1 MSVISLIGNTP
12 LIALERIG
20 RDLPVPVLVKCE
32 HLNPGGSIKDRI
44 ALAIVEDAEERGA
57 LRPGMTIIEATA
69 GNTGI
74 GLAIVAAARGYGLV
88 FVMPEKMSSDKR
100 DALSA
105 LGARV
110 IVTPNTPP
118 SAPEN
123 FQNEARRLAAEN
135 GWFLAD
141 QFNNPANVRVHQ
153 ERTAGE
159 ILKQVDGAVGAFV
172 NGAGTGGTITGVGR
186 RLKADCPSARIVLAD
201 PIGSVLAGWVETGQP
216 GPNGSYQIEGIGSS
230 NIPGNLDR
238 AVIDAAESV
247 SDEESFDMARRL
259 VREEGLLVG
268 GSSGTNVVAALRV
281 AARGDLNGPVVTML
295 GDGWDRY
302 RAKPWM
308 KSWSES

>member
-110 IVTPNTPP
+110 IVTPNAPP

-159 ILKQVDGAVGAFV
+159 ILKQVDGPVGAFV

-216 GPNGSYQIEGIGSS
+216 GPDGSYQIEGIGSS

-308 KSWSES
+308 KSWSE

>member
-44 ALAIVEDAEERGA
+44 ALAIVEDAEKRGA

-110 IVTPNTPP
+110 IVTPNAPP

-123 FQNEARRLAAEN
+123 FQNEARGLAEEN

-141 QFNNPANVRVHQ
+141 QNARPAR
-153 ERTAGE
+153 
-159 ILKQVDGAVGAFV
+159 
-172 NGAGTGGTITGVGR
+172 
-186 RLKADCPSARIVLAD
+186 S
-201 PIGSVLAGWVETGQP
+201 
-216 GPNGSYQIEGIGSS
+216 
-230 NIPGNLDR
+230 
-238 AVIDAAESV
+238 
-247 SDEESFDMARRL
+247 
-259 VREEGLLVG
+259 
-268 GSSGTNVVAALRV
+268 
-281 AARGDLNGPVVTML
+281 
-295 GDGWDRY
+295 
-302 RAKPWM
+302 
-308 KSWSES
+308 

>member
-1 MSVISLIGNTP
+1 VSIISLIGNTP
-12 LIALERIG
+12 LVPLQRIG
-20 RDLPVPVLVKCE
+20 RDLSVPVLVKCE
-32 HLNPGGSIKDRI
+32 HLNPGGSVKDRI
-44 ALAIVEDAEERGA
+44 ALAIVEDAEQRGA

-74 GLAIVAAARGYGLV
+74 GLALVAAARGYSLV

-110 IVTPNTPP
+110 IVTPNAPP
-118 SAPEN
+118 SSPEN
-123 FQNEARRLAAEN
+123 FQNEARRLAEDN

-141 QFNNPANVRVHQ
+141 QFNNPANIRVHQ
-153 ERTAGE
+153 ARTAGE
-159 ILKQVDGAVGAFV
+159 ILEQVDGPIGAFV

-186 RLKADCPSARIVLAD
+186 RLKVDCPGARIVLAD
-201 PIGSVLAGWVETGQP
+201 PIGSVLADWVETGEP
-216 GPNGSYQIEGIGSS
+216 GPDGSYQVEGIGSS
-230 NIPGNLDR
+230 NIPGNLDGS
-238 AVIDAAESV
+238 VIDAAERI

-268 GSSGTNVVAALRV
+268 GSSGTNVAAALRV
-281 AARGDLNGPVVTML
+281 ATRGDLNGPVVTVL

-302 RAKPWM
+302 RAKQWM
-308 KSWSES
+308 KDWSKS